1 ADLENKLDK
10 ISNGDFTRLSLLEEF
25 WKNLDESTQKI
36 TNVER
41 KDIINVINETL
52 APYIFDQDL
61 ENPRLCPECGD
72 GTLTLLSFKDGS
84 FVGCSNYPECKF
96 QRDLSA
102 KSAKSIQKEI
112 IAIDPKTKQNIILQ
126 SGRYGPYLE
135 LENIEIDGKPKR
147 ASIPKNINIDDL
159 NEKTAIQL
167 ISLPRIIGNH
177 PDTNEEIIG
186 AIGRYGPYL
195 KHENTYVNKI
205 ELDDIYTIGLN
216 RAVSLI
222 NEQSKKTSTNSSNKN
237 LGKYP
242 NTEKDIIVTSGRYGP
257 YIKYDR
263 KNYSIGKDY
272 SIENITLD
280 NAIQIISSKAK
291 KK

>member
-1 ADLENKLDK
+1 M
-10 ISNGDFTRLSLLEEF
+10 
-25 WKNLDESTQKI
+25 
-36 TNVER
+36 
-41 KDIINVINETL
+41 
-52 APYIFDQDL
+52 
-61 ENPRLCPECGD
+61 
-72 GTLTLLSFKDGS
+72 
-84 FVGCSNYPECKF
+84 
-96 QRDLSA
+96 
-102 KSAKSIQKEI
+102 
-112 IAIDPKTKQNIILQ
+112 
-126 SGRYGPYLE
+126 
-135 LENIEIDGKPKR
+135 
-147 ASIPKNINIDDL
+147 
-159 NEKTAIQL
+159 
-167 ISLPRIIGNH
+167 
-177 PDTNEEIIG
+177 
-186 AIGRYGPYL
+186 
-195 KHENTYVNKI
+195 NTYVNKI

-242 NTEKDIIVTSGRYGP
+242 NTENDIILTSGRYGP

>member
-1 ADLENKLDK
+1 M
-10 ISNGDFTRLSLLEEF
+10 
-25 WKNLDESTQKI
+25 
-36 TNVER
+36 
-41 KDIINVINETL
+41 
-52 APYIFDQDL
+52 
-61 ENPRLCPECGD
+61 
-72 GTLTLLSFKDGS
+72 
-84 FVGCSNYPECKF
+84 
-96 QRDLSA
+96 
-102 KSAKSIQKEI
+102 
-112 IAIDPKTKQNIILQ
+112 
-126 SGRYGPYLE
+126 
-135 LENIEIDGKPKR
+135 
-147 ASIPKNINIDDL
+147 

-195 KHENTYVNKI
+195 KHVNTYVNKI

-242 NTEKDIIVTSGRYGP
+242 NTENDIILTSGRYGP
-257 YIKYDR
+257 YIKYNR